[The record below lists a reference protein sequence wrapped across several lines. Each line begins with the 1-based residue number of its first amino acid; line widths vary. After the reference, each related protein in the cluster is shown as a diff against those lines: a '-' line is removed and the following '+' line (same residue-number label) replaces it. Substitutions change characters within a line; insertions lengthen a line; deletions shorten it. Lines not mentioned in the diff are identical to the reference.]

1 MTGPVAKAVGGGGE
15 VGTSRTSGHR
25 LFNQPVLSIIH
36 SLHSQDGLTCVSW
49 LAPAL
54 ALGPPTGRG
63 SEDPQVVK
71 QSLVSPY
78 VKASD
83 PRGT

>member
-1 MTGPVAKAVGGGGE
+1 MTGPVAKAVGRGGE

-54 ALGPPTGRG
+54 ATGRG